1 MSTLRSQRK
10 AQGLCMKCGE
20 KWSKQHKCLEKIS
33 MHVLEEVLAALQ
45 FEEGAKTTNID
56 SSDEED
62 EEDK

>member
-1 MSTLRSQRK
+1 
-10 AQGLCMKCGE
+10 MKCGE